1 MSKDVLINYISG
13 ESLNLIP
20 DFLIFKSKMHLVV
33 ICQKQK
39 ENENIWGSDKF
50 LCKEEKFKEKSM

>member
-1 MSKDVLINYISG
+1 
-13 ESLNLIP
+13 
-20 DFLIFKSKMHLVV
+20 MHLVV